1 MGTIL
6 SVEVDISQLSAI
18 QLLALHTR
26 VGERL
31 RELGITRSSNNP
43 TGDLAEYL
51 FCKAFGWKQVTK
63 STAHIDALGTNR
75 LRYQIK
81 GRRLTS
87 QNPSR
92 QLSWLRELD
101 GEHFDYLA
109 GVLFEEDF
117 SIKRAAL
124 IPCAVVR
131 QFSKFVD
138 PYGYRFVLREIVWDA
153 PGVNDVTNKLRT
165 VTLSAC

>member
-1 MGTIL
+1 MGTTL
-6 SVEVDISQLSAI
+6 SVAVDISQLSAI
-18 QLLALHTR
+18 QLLALQTR

-51 FCKAFGWKQVTK
+51 FCKAFEWKQVTK
-63 STAHIDALGTNR
+63 STAHIDALGPDG

-87 QNPSR
+87 RNSSR
-92 QLSWLRELD
+92 QLSWIHDLD

-124 IPCAVVR
+124 IPCAVVK
-131 QFSKFVD
+131 QSSKFVN
-138 PYGYRFVLREIVWDA
+138 PYGYRFVLRETVWDA
-153 PGVNDVTNKLRT
+153 PGVNDVTNKLRA
-165 VTLSAC
+165 VTL

>member
-1 MGTIL
+1 MGTVL
-6 SVEVDISQLSAI
+6 SVAVDISQLSAI
-18 QLLALHTR
+18 QLLTLHAR
-26 VGERL
+26 IGERL

-51 FCKAFGWKQVTK
+51 FCKAFKWTQATK
-63 STAHIDALGTNR
+63 STAHIDALGADG

-87 QNPSR
+87 HNPSR
-92 QLSWLRELD
+92 QLSWLHDLA

-109 GVLFEEDF
+109 GVLFKEDF
-117 SIKRAAL
+117 SVQRAAL

-138 PYGYRFVLREIVWDA
+138 PYDYRFVLRETVWDA
-153 PGVNDVTNKLRT
+153 PGVNDVTNKLRA
-165 VTLSAC
+165 VTL